1 MHFHRPFT
9 LISPTLNHVVA
20 GALFNLRILNGNF
33 KSMGKIKALFS
44 RDRSISSRYYRLPL
58 ILWWVGLAGC
68 TSLKKAALIG
78 TGSLGAGAIASIAT
92 SGTAPVLLA
101 AAGGASVTS
110 VIADVMSP
118 SKGGDMPTAASC
130 APDNFWTLLGDLV
143 SMGGWLLILVIVI
156 PMVLG
161 WLLPGPLE
169 RAKKKRK

>member
-1 MHFHRPFT
+1 
-9 LISPTLNHVVA
+9 VVA
-20 GALFNLRILNGNF
+20 GVLFNLRKLNGNF
-33 KSMGKIKALFS
+33 KSMGEIKAFFS
-44 RDRSISSRYYRLPL
+44 RSRSISSRYYCLLP
-58 ILWWVGLAGC
+58 ILWIGGC

-78 TGSLGAGAIASIAT
+78 AGSLGAGAIASIAT

-110 VIADVMSP
+110 VAVDLMETP
-118 SKGGDMPTAASC
+118 QGGNMPTAASC

-156 PMVLG
+156 PMILG

>member
-1 MHFHRPFT
+1 
-9 LISPTLNHVVA
+9 VVA
-20 GALFNLRILNGNF
+20 GVLFNLRKINGNF
-33 KSMGKIKALFS
+33 KSMGEIKAFFS
-44 RDRSISSRYYRLPL
+44 RSRSISSRYYCLLP
-58 ILWWVGLAGC
+58 ILWIGGC

-78 TGSLGAGAIASIAT
+78 TGSIGAGAIASIAT

-110 VIADVMSP
+110 VAVDLMETP
-118 SKGGDMPTAASC
+118 QGGNMPTAASC

-156 PMVLG
+156 PMILG

>member
-1 MHFHRPFT
+1 
-9 LISPTLNHVVA
+9 VVA
-20 GALFNLRILNGNF
+20 GTLFNLRTLNGNF
-33 KSMGKIKALFS
+33 KRMGKIKALFS
-44 RDRSISSRYYRLPL
+44 RNRSNSSRYYRLPL

-78 TGSLGAGAIASIAT
+78 GGALVPGAIASIAT

-110 VIADVMSP
+110 VVADVMMTE
-118 SKGGDMPTAASC
+118 KGGNMPTAASC

-156 PMVLG
+156 PMILG

-169 RAKKKRK
+169 KAKKKRK

>member
-1 MHFHRPFT
+1 MA
-9 LISPTLNHVVA
+9 A
-20 GALFNLRILNGNF
+20 GIHFNLRMLNGNF
-33 KSMGKIKALFS
+33 KKLGERKTRNNYSSGS
-44 RDRSISSRYYRLPL
+44 HSRYACILPV
-58 ILWWVGLAGC
+58 IWIGGC

-110 VIADVMSP
+110 VVADVMTPNTHST
-118 SKGGDMPTAASC
+118 KGVDMTSC
-130 APDNFWTLLGDLV
+130 APDNFWTLLGDLI
-143 SMGGWLLILVIVI
+143 SMGGWLLILVVIV

-169 RAKKKRK
+169 RAKKKRR